1 MDELSQHILDLA
13 YNSLEA
19 GATSLAITIRED
31 TAANVL
37 EFIVRDNGRG
47 IAAEDVPRVLDPF
60 FTTKDRKRVGLG
72 IPLLQEAVDRCDG
85 FFEIEAQP
93 LAGTTV
99 RALFPHN
106 HLDRAP
112 LGDISST
119 ISVILAGNRSLNL
132 TYTHHYNGGTFC
144 FETEEFKHMLGDIP
158 MHRPD
163 IMVWLEKHLAREIVD
178 LREADNHEEHQRTG

>member
-1 MDELSQHILDLA
+1 MEELSQHILDLA

-19 GATSLAITIRED
+19 GATCIEITIRED

-37 EFIVRDNGRG
+37 EIIVRDNGRG
-47 IAAEDVPRVLDPF
+47 MAREDVPRVLDPF

-93 LAGTTV
+93 LVGVTV

-112 LGDISST
+112 LGDISGT
-119 ISVILAGNRSLNL
+119 ISVLLAGNRSLNL
-132 TYTHHYNGGTFC
+132 TYKHHYNGQTFC
-144 FETEEFKHMLGDIP
+144 FETGEFKNMLGDIP
-158 MHRPD
+158 IHRPD
-163 IMVWLEKHLAREIVD
+163 IMVWLEKHLAREIAN
-178 LREADNHEEHQRTG
+178 LREAEKNEEHQRTG